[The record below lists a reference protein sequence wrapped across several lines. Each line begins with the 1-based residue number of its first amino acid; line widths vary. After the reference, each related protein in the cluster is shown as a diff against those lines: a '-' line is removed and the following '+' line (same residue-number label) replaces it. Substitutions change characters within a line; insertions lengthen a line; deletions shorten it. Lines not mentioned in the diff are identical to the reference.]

1 MEKITNPNS
10 NIIALKW
17 DFFFP
22 TPIHK
27 GASIIPPRCL
37 SVFISVVEMFLVVV
51 VVTVVGVVVV
61 VVSVIVFA
69 IFIDPQKLP

>member
-1 MEKITNPNS
+1 MHN
-10 NIIALKW
+10 
-17 DFFFP
+17 
-22 TPIHK
+22 

-61 VVSVIVFA
+61 SVIVFA
-69 IFIDPQKLP
+69 KFIDPQKLP

>member
-1 MEKITNPNS
+1 MHN
-10 NIIALKW
+10 
-17 DFFFP
+17 
-22 TPIHK
+22 

-61 VVSVIVFA
+61 VVVSVIVFA

>member
-1 MEKITNPNS
+1 M
-10 NIIALKW
+10 
-17 DFFFP
+17 DFFLFSP
-22 TPIHK
+22 HTNAQCN

>member
-1 MEKITNPNS
+1 MHN
-10 NIIALKW
+10 
-17 DFFFP
+17 
-22 TPIHK
+22 
-27 GASIIPPRCL
+27 GASIIPPRSL

-61 VVSVIVFA
+61 VVVSVIVFA

>member
-1 MEKITNPNS
+1 MHN
-10 NIIALKW
+10 
-17 DFFFP
+17 
-22 TPIHK
+22 
-27 GASIIPPRCL
+27 GASIIPPRSL

-51 VVTVVGVVVV
+51 VVTVVGVVVIVFVV

>member
-1 MEKITNPNS
+1 MHN
-10 NIIALKW
+10 
-17 DFFFP
+17 
-22 TPIHK
+22 
-27 GASIIPPRCL
+27 GASIIPPRSL

-61 VVSVIVFA
+61 VVSVIVFP

>member
-1 MEKITNPNS
+1 MHN
-10 NIIALKW
+10 
-17 DFFFP
+17 
-22 TPIHK
+22 

-51 VVTVVGVVVV
+51 VVNVVGVVV

>member
-1 MEKITNPNS
+1 MHN
-10 NIIALKW
+10 
-17 DFFFP
+17 
-22 TPIHK
+22 

-51 VVTVVGVVVV
+51 VVTVVGVGVVVVV
-61 VVSVIVFA
+61 VVSVFVFA